1 MSDSHSDDFDGE
13 AGFNLRRGVL
23 PPLLG
28 AQDITDISEFFVS
41 KEEQKQSLASYLSD
55 PAFSTAAVLSDNII
69 ELLSFWVADEEYA
82 VDILEIGEIIKVP
95 EITEVPRAPKW
106 LLGVI
111 SLRGTVV
118 PILDLR
124 IVLKLD
130 RQEIS
135 RASRVLVLRAGDE
148 PVGILVDRVTS
159 VVRLERTQIEPKPQ
173 AMRVEAGDV
182 VRGVGRIGERV
193 LIILDGDN
201 VVSVLE
207 RT

>member
-1 MSDSHSDDFDGE
+1 MSESDNG
-13 AGFNLRRGVL
+13 GFEPEEGFSLRRGVL

-28 AQDITDISEFFVS
+28 AQDITDISDFFVS

-55 PAFSTAAVLSDNII
+55 PAFSTAAVLSDNIV

-95 EITEVPRAPKW
+95 EITDVPRGPRW

-130 RQEIS
+130 RQEVN
-135 RASRVLVLRAGDE
+135 RASRVLVLRADDE
-148 PVGILVDRVTS
+148 PVGIMVDRVTS
-159 VVRLERTQIEPKPQ
+159 VVRLERSQIEPKPQ
-173 AMRVEAGDV
+173 TMRLEAGDV
-182 VRGVGRIGERV
+182 IRGVGRIGERV
-193 LIILDGDN
+193 LIILDGDS